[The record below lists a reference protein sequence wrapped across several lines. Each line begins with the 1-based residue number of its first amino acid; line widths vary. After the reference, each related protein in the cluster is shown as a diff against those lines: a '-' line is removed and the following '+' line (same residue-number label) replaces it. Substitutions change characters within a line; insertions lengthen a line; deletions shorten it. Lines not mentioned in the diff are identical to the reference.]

1 MNEGRDVG
9 WWRRVDHWWRREE
22 MLVGRPE
29 GVLQLPYVCK
39 RQSVLSDP
47 FLLLFKATIPLSEIL
62 LMALK
67 HCKAKLNFFGHW
79 YSIGFLML
87 KHWVYKDSEKIC
99 LFLIIKLASLPSSL
113 LSSIIL
119 PLQWNLSQN
128 MDYQP

>member
-1 MNEGRDVG
+1 
-9 WWRRVDHWWRREE
+9 

-67 HCKAKLNFFGHW
+67 HCKAKLNFFGH
-79 YSIGFLML
+79 
-87 KHWVYKDSEKIC
+87 
-99 LFLIIKLASLPSSL
+99 
-113 LSSIIL
+113 
-119 PLQWNLSQN
+119 
-128 MDYQP
+128 